1 MSKPDP
7 QEATALNDATRRVID
22 LVRRS
27 ASDPDAMRQA
37 TAALH
42 AVADQLEPGAVDGPY
57 AQRDLVFGGLNA
69 PGETNFDAP
78 TDFADFFPYS
88 PLVGPLNPLSPP
100 IEFRV
105 EGGRIHGTVTY
116 GAPYVGPPQHVH
128 GGIIAATFDELLG
141 STNLVHMVGG
151 MTGTLTIR
159 YRRPTPVLKEIELE
173 GWIDRVD
180 GRKVFTHGEMRHAGE
195 VTAEAEGIF
204 IMGSMEQLRRSL
216 NAA

>member
-1 MSKPDP
+1 MSAPDP
-7 QEATALNDATRRVID
+7 KTAAALNQATRRVID

-27 ASDPDAMRQA
+27 AADPDAMRVA
-37 TAALH
+37 TAALE
-42 AVADQLEPGAVDGPY
+42 AVADQLEPDAVEGPF
-57 AQRDLVFGGLNA
+57 AQRDLVFGGME
-69 PGETNFDAP
+69 GEARFEPP
-78 TDFADFFPYS
+78 TDFAEFFPYS

-100 IEFRV
+100 MEFEVRAGRV
-105 EGGRIHGTVTY
+105 YGRVTY

-141 STNLVHMVGG
+141 STNLVQMVGG

-173 GWIDRVD
+173 GWIDKVD
-180 GRKVFTHGEMRHAGE
+180 GRKVFTHGEMRHGGE

-204 IMGSMEQLRRSL
+204 IQGSMDQLRRSL

>member
-1 MSKPDP
+1 MSNPDRRSA
-7 QEATALNDATRRVID
+7 EALNQATRRVID

-27 ASDPDAMRQA
+27 KADPEAMRVA
-37 TAALH
+37 TAALE
-42 AVADQLEPGAVDGPY
+42 AVAEQLEPDAVDGPF
-57 AQRDLVFGGLNA
+57 AQRDLVFGGIDA
-69 PGETNFDAP
+69 PGEANYESP
-78 TDFADFFPYS
+78 TDFAEFFPYS
-88 PLVGPLNPLSPP
+88 PLVGPLNPLAPP
-100 IEFRV
+100 MEFTVKEGRV
-105 EGGRIHGTVTY
+105 HGKVTY

-151 MTGTLTIR
+151 MTGTLTIK

-173 GWIDRVD
+173 GWLDRVD
-180 GRKVFTHGEMRHAGE
+180 GRKVYAHGEMRHAGE

-204 IMGSMEQLRRSL
+204 ITGSMEQLRRSL

>member
-1 MSKPDP
+1 MPNPDP
-7 QEATALNDATRRVID
+7 KEAAALNAATRRVID

-27 ASDPDAMRQA
+27 KADPESMRVA
-37 TAALH
+37 TAALKV
-42 AVADQLEPGAVDGPY
+42 VADQLERDATDGPFS
-57 AQRDLVFGGLNA
+57 QRDLVFGNDLGA
-69 PGETNFDAP
+69 EAGFEPP
-78 TDFADFFPYS
+78 SDFAEFFPYS

-105 EGGRIHGTVTY
+105 DGGRIHGTVTY

-159 YRRPTPVLKEIELE
+159 YRRPTPVLKQIELE
-173 GWIDRVD
+173 GWIDRVE
-180 GRKVFTHGEMRHAGE
+180 GRKVFTQGEMRHNGE

-204 IMGSMEQLRRSL
+204 IAGSVDALRRSL

>member
-1 MSKPDP
+1 MTLPDTRSA
-7 QEATALNDATRRVID
+7 EALTQATRRVID

-27 ASDPDAMRQA
+27 KADPEAMRLA
-37 TAALH
+37 TAALQ
-42 AVADQLEPGAVDGPY
+42 AVAEQLEPDAIDGPY
-57 AQRDLVFGGLNA
+57 SQRDLLFGGMNA
-69 PGETNFDAP
+69 PGEVSFDAP
-78 TDFADFFPYS
+78 TDFAEFFPYS
-88 PLVGPLNPLSPP
+88 PLVGPLNPLAPP
-100 IEFRV
+100 MEFEVR
-105 EGGRIHGTVTY
+105 GGRVHGKVTY

-128 GGIIAATFDELLG
+128 GGIIAATLDELLG

-173 GWIDRVD
+173 GWLDRVD
-180 GRKVFTHGEMRHAGE
+180 GRKVYAHGEMRHAGE

-204 IMGSMEQLRRSL
+204 ITGSMDQLKRSL